1 MLRMKKDEG
10 INVRPVWRREETAVG
25 RWEVGGFMPDWMEV
39 YDVTD
44 LFLRLLIVRSD

>member
-1 MLRMKKDEG
+1 MEEG
-10 INVRPVWRREETAVG
+10 GNGGWLG
-25 RWEVGGFMPDWMEV
+25 WEVGGFMPDWMEA